1 MKMENKIYSQWA
13 YTENEREKARINR
26 EIYNEL
32 KRKHKVYIHGS
43 KRHLK
48 DKIDINFDE
57 YDVVIG
63 RNACYLHG
71 EYMVHKNAPKL
82 SNDELALLCDS
93 GNLCFGYKKSGVNE
107 FYVFED

>member
-13 YTENEREKARINR
+13 FTENEREKARINR

-43 KRHLK
+43 KQHLK
-48 DKIDINFDE
+48 DKIDVNFDE

-63 RNACYLHG
+63 RSACYLHG
-71 EYMVHKNAPKL
+71 EYTVHKNAPKL

-93 GNLCFGYKKSGVNE
+93 GNLCFGYRKSGVNE
-107 FYVFED
+107 LYVYED